1 MRSKVNSPQARED
14 RECFYCHKRGHIV
27 VDCSLLKRKQQLPS
41 KSVGF
46 VKTLKT
52 TVVGDE
58 VEQTY
63 RPFIL
68 KGLISFSGNAN
79 EQKEITMLRDTGSMQ
94 SFVVE
99 NNLQF
104 SDATSCSSSVIV
116 HGIEMG
122 CVKVPLHN
130 VHLQSDLCTGFV
142 RVAVC
147 TSLPVKGF
155 HIGK

>member
-1 MRSKVNSPQARED
+1 
-14 RECFYCHKRGHIV
+14 
-27 VDCSLLKRKQQLPS
+27 
-41 KSVGF
+41 
-46 VKTLKT
+46 
-52 TVVGDE
+52 
-58 VEQTY
+58 
-63 RPFIL
+63 
-68 KGLISFSGNAN
+68 
-79 EQKEITMLRDTGSMQ
+79 MLRDTGSMQ